1 MKNHKVEKGCI
12 LAALLFVLLWIGGS
26 FPVNAKETGRGRV
39 LFISS
44 YSYAWETIP
53 QQIEGIRKSLGDDV
67 TIDYKFMDTK
77 NVDTAENVHLFYKS
91 LSYYLSQVPV
101 YDVVIV
107 GDDAAY
113 NFVLVYRKIFG
124 NTPIVF
130 EGVNNVSKALA
141 MDYNPN
147 VTGIIENQTYGNTIA
162 LAQKIYPEAAHIV
175 AIVDNTVTGLS
186 ARKEF
191 YSYKDE
197 FPDLEFSDI
206 NASEFSQKDLI
217 KSVESF
223 DESTILLYILC
234 SNDKDGNVY
243 ASAESVQMLSS
254 RAHIPMFSGISIGM
268 GKGLLGGEIVSH
280 EEMGEIAGEMAL
292 KILNGEPC
300 ENMDVITDSPMTYCF
315 DETVMKRFGISRSM
329 LPDDAKIIN
338 HEETF
343 MEQYGKVI
351 RITSVIGGIM
361 VLFIIWLVRDN
372 MHKRKVNDTISSLNK
387 KLNFIA
393 RYDALTSLLNRR
405 VFMEDLQYRI
415 REKEPF
421 GLIMFDMD
429 NFKRINDVYGH
440 NEGDAVLKEMA
451 ARAGALVDDV
461 FEVYRL
467 AGDEFVAIVQS
478 GQAEVI
484 DSYAMKILDTFK
496 IPYQIA
502 GGEQYLA
509 SSIGIAMY
517 PKDGKNS
524 TEVIAAAD
532 HAMYEVKKNGKKKA
546 AQAVVKKNGDMKE
559 LVVDGRKAFVT
570 TMHNSGE
577 GAEDHV
583 AVFQRIGKGRIMK
596 QPGSHSRASGKRL
609 EKLRKNDHRAAIKEL
624 FGPSASKMSEVMFL
638 EMYGDVGRVLLN
650 EMQKAISQ
658 GGKK

>member
-1 MKNHKVEKGCI
+1 MKVMLHKNRGTHMKNHKVEKGCI
-12 LAALLFVLLWIGGS
+12 LAVILFVLLCIGGS

-53 QQIEGIRKSLGDDV
+53 QQIEGIKKSLGDDV

-91 LSYYLSQVPV
+91 LSYYLSQVPA
-101 YDVVIV
+101 YDVIIV

-162 LAQKIYPEAAHIV
+162 LAKKIYPEAAHIV

-387 KLNFIA
+387 KLNFMA

-415 REKEPF
+415 REGKPF

-451 ARAGALVDDV
+451 VRAGTLVDDV

-467 AGDEFVAIVQS
+467 AGDEFVAIVAS
-478 GQAEVI
+478 GQTEVI

-532 HAMYEVKKNGKKKA
+532 HAMYEVKKNGK
-546 AQAVVKKNGDMKE
+546 N
-559 LVVDGRKAFVT
+559 
-570 TMHNSGE
+570 
-577 GAEDHV
+577 
-583 AVFQRIGKGRIMK
+583 
-596 QPGSHSRASGKRL
+596 SRAFYDADMEEQS
-609 EKLRKNDHRAAIKEL
+609 
-624 FGPSASKMSEVMFL
+624 
-638 EMYGDVGRVLLN
+638 
-650 EMQKAISQ
+650 
-658 GGKK
+658 

>member
-1 MKNHKVEKGCI
+1 MKVMLHKNRGTHMKNHKVEKGCI
-12 LAALLFVLLWIGGS
+12 LAVILFVLLCIGGS

-53 QQIEGIRKSLGDDV
+53 QQIEGIKKSLGDDV

-91 LSYYLSQVPV
+91 LSYYLSQVPA
-101 YDVVIV
+101 YDVIIV

-162 LAQKIYPEAAHIV
+162 LAKKIYPEAAHIV

-387 KLNFIA
+387 KLNFMA
-393 RYDALTSLLNRR
+393 RYDALTALLNRR

-429 NFKRINDVYGH
+429 NFKRVNDVYGH

-451 ARAGALVDDV
+451 ARAGALVDDI
-461 FEVYRL
+461 FEAYRL

-532 HAMYEVKKNGKKKA
+532 HAMYEVKKNGK
-546 AQAVVKKNGDMKE
+546 N
-559 LVVDGRKAFVT
+559 
-570 TMHNSGE
+570 
-577 GAEDHV
+577 
-583 AVFQRIGKGRIMK
+583 
-596 QPGSHSRASGKRL
+596 SRA
-609 EKLRKNDHRAAIKEL
+609 
-624 FGPSASKMSEVMFL
+624 F
-638 EMYGDVGRVLLN
+638 YDVDM
-650 EMQKAISQ
+650 EEQS
-658 GGKK
+658 

>member
-1 MKNHKVEKGCI
+1 MKVMLHKNRGTHMKNHKVEKGCI
-12 LAALLFVLLWIGGS
+12 LAVILFVLLWIGGS

-53 QQIEGIRKSLGDDV
+53 QQIEGIKKSLGDDV

-91 LSYYLSQVPV
+91 LSYYLSQVPA
-101 YDVVIV
+101 YDVIIV

-162 LAQKIYPEAAHIV
+162 LAKKIYPEAAHIV

-223 DESTILLYILC
+223 DERTILLYILC

-315 DETVMKRFGISRSM
+315 DETIMKRFGISRSM

-387 KLNFIA
+387 KLNFMA

-429 NFKRINDVYGH
+429 NFKRVNDVYGH

-451 ARAGALVDDV
+451 ARAGALVDDI

-509 SSIGIAMY
+509 SSIGIAVY

-532 HAMYEVKKNGKKKA
+532 HAMYKVKKNGK
-546 AQAVVKKNGDMKE
+546 N
-559 LVVDGRKAFVT
+559 
-570 TMHNSGE
+570 
-577 GAEDHV
+577 
-583 AVFQRIGKGRIMK
+583 
-596 QPGSHSRASGKRL
+596 SRAFYDAGM
-609 EKLRKNDHRAAIKEL
+609 EKE
-624 FGPSASKMSEVMFL
+624 P
-638 EMYGDVGRVLLN
+638 
-650 EMQKAISQ
+650 
-658 GGKK
+658 

>member
-1 MKNHKVEKGCI
+1 MKVMLHKNRGTHMKNHKVEKGCI
-12 LAALLFVLLWIGGS
+12 LAVILFVLLWIGGS

-91 LSYYLSQVPV
+91 LSYYLSQVPA

-162 LAQKIYPEAAHIV
+162 LAKKIYPEAAHIV

-387 KLNFIA
+387 KLNFMA
-393 RYDALTSLLNRR
+393 RYDALTALLNRR

-451 ARAGALVDDV
+451 ARAGALVDDI

-532 HAMYEVKKNGKKKA
+532 HAMYKVKKNGK
-546 AQAVVKKNGDMKE
+546 N
-559 LVVDGRKAFVT
+559 
-570 TMHNSGE
+570 
-577 GAEDHV
+577 
-583 AVFQRIGKGRIMK
+583 
-596 QPGSHSRASGKRL
+596 SRAFYDAGM
-609 EKLRKNDHRAAIKEL
+609 EKE
-624 FGPSASKMSEVMFL
+624 P
-638 EMYGDVGRVLLN
+638 
-650 EMQKAISQ
+650 
-658 GGKK
+658 

>member
-1 MKNHKVEKGCI
+1 MKVMLHKNRGTHMKNHKVEKGCI
-12 LAALLFVLLWIGGS
+12 LAVILFVLLCIGGS

-53 QQIEGIRKSLGDDV
+53 QQIEGIKKSLGDDV

-91 LSYYLSQVPV
+91 LSYYLSQVPA
-101 YDVVIV
+101 YDVIIV

-162 LAQKIYPEAAHIV
+162 LAKKIYPEAAHIV

-387 KLNFIA
+387 KLNFMA
-393 RYDALTSLLNRR
+393 RYDALTALLNRR

-451 ARAGALVDDV
+451 ARAGALVDDI

-532 HAMYEVKKNGKKKA
+532 HAMYEVKKNGK
-546 AQAVVKKNGDMKE
+546 N
-559 LVVDGRKAFVT
+559 
-570 TMHNSGE
+570 
-577 GAEDHV
+577 
-583 AVFQRIGKGRIMK
+583 
-596 QPGSHSRASGKRL
+596 SRAFYDADMEEQS
-609 EKLRKNDHRAAIKEL
+609 
-624 FGPSASKMSEVMFL
+624 
-638 EMYGDVGRVLLN
+638 
-650 EMQKAISQ
+650 
-658 GGKK
+658 

>member
-53 QQIEGIRKSLGDDV
+53 QQIDGIRKSLGDDV

-91 LSYYLSQVPV
+91 LSYYLSQRSEERRGGK
-101 YDVVIV
+101 

-162 LAQKIYPEAAHIV
+162 LAKKIYPEAAHIV

-387 KLNFIA
+387 KLNFMA
-393 RYDALTSLLNRR
+393 RYDALTALLNRR

-429 NFKRINDVYGH
+429 NFKRVNDVYGH

-451 ARAGALVDDV
+451 ARAGALVDDI

-532 HAMYEVKKNGKKKA
+532 HAMYEVKKNGK
-546 AQAVVKKNGDMKE
+546 N
-559 LVVDGRKAFVT
+559 
-570 TMHNSGE
+570 
-577 GAEDHV
+577 
-583 AVFQRIGKGRIMK
+583 
-596 QPGSHSRASGKRL
+596 SRA
-609 EKLRKNDHRAAIKEL
+609 
-624 FGPSASKMSEVMFL
+624 F
-638 EMYGDVGRVLLN
+638 YDVDM
-650 EMQKAISQ
+650 EEQS
-658 GGKK
+658 

>member
-1 MKNHKVEKGCI
+1 MKVMLHKNRGTHMKNHKVEKGCI
-12 LAALLFVLLWIGGS
+12 LAVILFVLLCIGGS

-53 QQIEGIRKSLGDDV
+53 QQIEGIKKSLGDDV

-91 LSYYLSQVPV
+91 LSYYLSQVPA
-101 YDVVIV
+101 YDVIIV

-162 LAQKIYPEAAHIV
+162 LAKKIYPEAAHIV

-361 VLFIIWLVRDN
+361 ALFIIWLVRDN

-451 ARAGALVDDV
+451 ARAGALVDDI

-532 HAMYEVKKNGKKKA
+532 HAMYEVKKNGK
-546 AQAVVKKNGDMKE
+546 N
-559 LVVDGRKAFVT
+559 
-570 TMHNSGE
+570 
-577 GAEDHV
+577 
-583 AVFQRIGKGRIMK
+583 
-596 QPGSHSRASGKRL
+596 SRA
-609 EKLRKNDHRAAIKEL
+609 
-624 FGPSASKMSEVMFL
+624 F
-638 EMYGDVGRVLLN
+638 YDVDM
-650 EMQKAISQ
+650 EEQS
-658 GGKK
+658 

>member
-1 MKNHKVEKGCI
+1 MKVMLHKNRGTHMKNHKVEKGCI
-12 LAALLFVLLWIGGS
+12 LAVILFVLLCIGGS

-53 QQIEGIRKSLGDDV
+53 QQIEGIKKSLGDDV
-67 TIDYKFMDTK
+67 PIDYKFMDTK

-91 LSYYLSQVPV
+91 LSYYLSQVPA
-101 YDVVIV
+101 YDVIIV

-162 LAQKIYPEAAHIV
+162 LAKKIYPEAAHIV

-387 KLNFIA
+387 KLNFMA

-451 ARAGALVDDV
+451 ARAGALVDDI

-532 HAMYEVKKNGKKKA
+532 HAMYKVKKNGK
-546 AQAVVKKNGDMKE
+546 N
-559 LVVDGRKAFVT
+559 
-570 TMHNSGE
+570 
-577 GAEDHV
+577 
-583 AVFQRIGKGRIMK
+583 
-596 QPGSHSRASGKRL
+596 SRAFYDAGM
-609 EKLRKNDHRAAIKEL
+609 EKE
-624 FGPSASKMSEVMFL
+624 P
-638 EMYGDVGRVLLN
+638 
-650 EMQKAISQ
+650 
-658 GGKK
+658 

>member
-1 MKNHKVEKGCI
+1 MLHKNRGTHMKKHKVKKGCM
-12 LAALLFVLLWIGGS
+12 LAAFLFVLLWIGGS
-26 FPVNAKETGRGRV
+26 FPVNAKEAGRGRV

-53 QQIEGIRKSLGDDV
+53 QQIEGIKKSLGDEV

-91 LSYYLSQVPV
+91 LSYYLSQVPA
-101 YDVVIV
+101 YDVIIV
-107 GDDAAY
+107 GDDAAF
-113 NFVLVYRKIFG
+113 NFALAYQKIFG

-130 EGVNNVSKALA
+130 EGVNNYSKAWKMNQDPA
-141 MDYNPN
+141 I
-147 VTGIIENQTYGNTIA
+147 TGVIENQTYENTIA
-162 LAQKIYPEAAHIV
+162 LAEEIYPKATHIV
-175 AIVDNTVTGLS
+175 AILDNTVTGLG
-186 ARKEF
+186 AREKF
-191 YSYKDE
+191 YSCRAL
-197 FPDLEFSDI
+197 FPKLD
-206 NASEFSQKDLI
+206 
-217 KSVESF
+217 F
-223 DESTILLYILC
+223 DEINTSELTQKEIIEQVEALNENTILLYIIC
-234 SNDKDGNVY
+234 SNDRDGNVY

-268 GKGLLGGEIVSH
+268 GQGLLGGQIVAH
-280 EEMGEIAGEMAL
+280 EKMGEIAGEMAA
-292 KILNGEPC
+292 KILAGESC
-300 ENMDVITDSPMTYCF
+300 ENMDVVWDSPMTYCF

-387 KLNFIA
+387 KLNFMA
-393 RYDALTSLLNRR
+393 RYDALTALLNRR

-478 GQAEVI
+478 GHAEVI

-532 HAMYEVKKNGKKKA
+532 HAMYEVKKNGK
-546 AQAVVKKNGDMKE
+546 N
-559 LVVDGRKAFVT
+559 
-570 TMHNSGE
+570 
-577 GAEDHV
+577 
-583 AVFQRIGKGRIMK
+583 
-596 QPGSHSRASGKRL
+596 SRAFYDAGMEEQS
-609 EKLRKNDHRAAIKEL
+609 
-624 FGPSASKMSEVMFL
+624 
-638 EMYGDVGRVLLN
+638 
-650 EMQKAISQ
+650 
-658 GGKK
+658 

>member
-1 MKNHKVEKGCI
+1 MKVMLHKNRGTHMKNHKVEKGCI
-12 LAALLFVLLWIGGS
+12 LAVILFVLLWIGGS

-53 QQIEGIRKSLGDDV
+53 QQIEGIKKSLGDDV

-91 LSYYLSQVPV
+91 LSYYLSQVPA

-162 LAQKIYPEAAHIV
+162 LAKKIYPEAAHIV

-372 MHKRKVNDTISSLNK
+372 MHKRKVNETISSLNK
-387 KLNFIA
+387 KLNFMA

-415 REKEPF
+415 REGKPF

-451 ARAGALVDDV
+451 VRAGTLVDDV

-467 AGDEFVAIVQS
+467 AGDEFVAIVAS
-478 GQAEVI
+478 GQTEVI

-532 HAMYEVKKNGKKKA
+532 HAMYEVKKNGK
-546 AQAVVKKNGDMKE
+546 N
-559 LVVDGRKAFVT
+559 
-570 TMHNSGE
+570 
-577 GAEDHV
+577 
-583 AVFQRIGKGRIMK
+583 
-596 QPGSHSRASGKRL
+596 SRAFYDADMEEQS
-609 EKLRKNDHRAAIKEL
+609 
-624 FGPSASKMSEVMFL
+624 
-638 EMYGDVGRVLLN
+638 
-650 EMQKAISQ
+650 
-658 GGKK
+658 

>member
-1 MKNHKVEKGCI
+1 MKVMLHKNRGTHMKNHKVEKGCI
-12 LAALLFVLLWIGGS
+12 LAVILFVLLCIGGS

-53 QQIEGIRKSLGDDV
+53 QQIEGIKKSLGDDV

-91 LSYYLSQVPV
+91 LSYYLSQVPA
-101 YDVVIV
+101 YDVIIV

-162 LAQKIYPEAAHIV
+162 LAKKIYPEAAHIV

-496 IPYQIA
+496 IPYRIA

-509 SSIGIAMY
+509 SSIGIAVY

-532 HAMYEVKKNGKKKA
+532 HAMYKVKKNGK
-546 AQAVVKKNGDMKE
+546 N
-559 LVVDGRKAFVT
+559 
-570 TMHNSGE
+570 
-577 GAEDHV
+577 
-583 AVFQRIGKGRIMK
+583 
-596 QPGSHSRASGKRL
+596 SRAFYDADMEEQS
-609 EKLRKNDHRAAIKEL
+609 
-624 FGPSASKMSEVMFL
+624 
-638 EMYGDVGRVLLN
+638 
-650 EMQKAISQ
+650 
-658 GGKK
+658 

>member
-1 MKNHKVEKGCI
+1 M
-12 LAALLFVLLWIGGS
+12 
-26 FPVNAKETGRGRV
+26 
-39 LFISS
+39 
-44 YSYAWETIP
+44 
-53 QQIEGIRKSLGDDV
+53 
-67 TIDYKFMDTK
+67 
-77 NVDTAENVHLFYKS
+77 
-91 LSYYLSQVPV
+91 
-101 YDVVIV
+101 VIV

-162 LAQKIYPEAAHIV
+162 LAKKIYPEAAHIV

-217 KSVESF
+217 KSVEFF

-387 KLNFIA
+387 KLNFMA
-393 RYDALTSLLNRR
+393 HYDALTSLLNRR
-405 VFMEDLQYRI
+405 VF
-415 REKEPF
+415 
-421 GLIMFDMD
+421 MD

-451 ARAGALVDDV
+451 ARAGALVDDI

-532 HAMYEVKKNGKKKA
+532 HAMYEVKKNGK
-546 AQAVVKKNGDMKE
+546 N
-559 LVVDGRKAFVT
+559 
-570 TMHNSGE
+570 
-577 GAEDHV
+577 
-583 AVFQRIGKGRIMK
+583 
-596 QPGSHSRASGKRL
+596 SRAFYDAGM
-609 EKLRKNDHRAAIKEL
+609 EKE
-624 FGPSASKMSEVMFL
+624 P
-638 EMYGDVGRVLLN
+638 
-650 EMQKAISQ
+650 
-658 GGKK
+658 

>member
-1 MKNHKVEKGCI
+1 MKVMLHKNRGTHMKNHKVEKGCI
-12 LAALLFVLLWIGGS
+12 LAVILFVLLCIGGS

-53 QQIEGIRKSLGDDV
+53 QQIEGIKKSLGDDV

-91 LSYYLSQVPV
+91 LSYYLSQVPA
-101 YDVVIV
+101 YDVIIV

-387 KLNFIA
+387 KLNFMA
-393 RYDALTSLLNRR
+393 RYDALTALLNRR

-429 NFKRINDVYGH
+429 NFKRVNDVYGH

-451 ARAGALVDDV
+451 ARAGALVDDI

-532 HAMYEVKKNGKKKA
+532 HAMYEVKKNGK
-546 AQAVVKKNGDMKE
+546 N
-559 LVVDGRKAFVT
+559 
-570 TMHNSGE
+570 
-577 GAEDHV
+577 
-583 AVFQRIGKGRIMK
+583 
-596 QPGSHSRASGKRL
+596 SRA
-609 EKLRKNDHRAAIKEL
+609 
-624 FGPSASKMSEVMFL
+624 F
-638 EMYGDVGRVLLN
+638 YDVDM
-650 EMQKAISQ
+650 EEQS
-658 GGKK
+658 

>member
-1 MKNHKVEKGCI
+1 MKVMLHKNRGTHMKNHKVEKGCI
-12 LAALLFVLLWIGGS
+12 LAVILFVLLCIGGS

-53 QQIEGIRKSLGDDV
+53 QQIEGIKKSLGDDV

-91 LSYYLSQVPV
+91 LSYYLSQVPA

-387 KLNFIA
+387 KLNFMA

-451 ARAGALVDDV
+451 ARAGALVDDI

-496 IPYQIA
+496 IPYRIA

-532 HAMYEVKKNGKKKA
+532 HAMYEVKKNGK
-546 AQAVVKKNGDMKE
+546 N
-559 LVVDGRKAFVT
+559 
-570 TMHNSGE
+570 
-577 GAEDHV
+577 
-583 AVFQRIGKGRIMK
+583 
-596 QPGSHSRASGKRL
+596 SRAFYDAGM
-609 EKLRKNDHRAAIKEL
+609 EKE
-624 FGPSASKMSEVMFL
+624 P
-638 EMYGDVGRVLLN
+638 
-650 EMQKAISQ
+650 
-658 GGKK
+658 

>member
-1 MKNHKVEKGCI
+1 MKVMLHKNRGTHMKNHKVEKGCI
-12 LAALLFVLLWIGGS
+12 LAVILFVLLWIGGS

-53 QQIEGIRKSLGDDV
+53 QQIEGIKKSLGDDV

-91 LSYYLSQVPV
+91 LSYYLSQVPA

-162 LAQKIYPEAAHIV
+162 LAKKIYPEAAHIV

-315 DETVMKRFGISRSM
+315 DETVMKRFGILRSM

-387 KLNFIA
+387 KLNFMA
-393 RYDALTSLLNRR
+393 RYDALTALLNRR

-429 NFKRINDVYGH
+429 NFKRVNDVYGH

-451 ARAGALVDDV
+451 ARAGALVDDI

-532 HAMYEVKKNGKKKA
+532 HAMYKVKKNGK
-546 AQAVVKKNGDMKE
+546 N
-559 LVVDGRKAFVT
+559 
-570 TMHNSGE
+570 
-577 GAEDHV
+577 
-583 AVFQRIGKGRIMK
+583 
-596 QPGSHSRASGKRL
+596 SRAFYDADMEEQS
-609 EKLRKNDHRAAIKEL
+609 
-624 FGPSASKMSEVMFL
+624 
-638 EMYGDVGRVLLN
+638 
-650 EMQKAISQ
+650 
-658 GGKK
+658 

>member
-1 MKNHKVEKGCI
+1 MKVMLHKNRGTHMKNHKVEKGCI
-12 LAALLFVLLWIGGS
+12 LAVILFVLLCIGGR
-26 FPVNAKETGRGRV
+26 FPANAKETGRGRV

-53 QQIEGIRKSLGDDV
+53 QQIEGIKKSLGDDV

-91 LSYYLSQVPV
+91 LSYYLSQVPA
-101 YDVVIV
+101 YDVIIV

-162 LAQKIYPEAAHIV
+162 LAKKIYPEAAHIV

-451 ARAGALVDDV
+451 ARAGALVDDI

-532 HAMYEVKKNGKKKA
+532 HAMYEVKKNGK
-546 AQAVVKKNGDMKE
+546 N
-559 LVVDGRKAFVT
+559 
-570 TMHNSGE
+570 
-577 GAEDHV
+577 
-583 AVFQRIGKGRIMK
+583 
-596 QPGSHSRASGKRL
+596 SRAFYDADMEEQS
-609 EKLRKNDHRAAIKEL
+609 
-624 FGPSASKMSEVMFL
+624 
-638 EMYGDVGRVLLN
+638 
-650 EMQKAISQ
+650 
-658 GGKK
+658 

>member
-1 MKNHKVEKGCI
+1 MKVMLHKNRGTHMKNHKVEKGCI
-12 LAALLFVLLWIGGS
+12 LAVILFVLLCIGGS

-53 QQIEGIRKSLGDDV
+53 QQIEGIKKSLGDDV

-91 LSYYLSQVPV
+91 LSYYLSQVPA
-101 YDVVIV
+101 YDVIIV

-162 LAQKIYPEAAHIV
+162 LAKKIYPEAAHIV

-451 ARAGALVDDV
+451 ARAGALVDDI

-532 HAMYEVKKNGKKKA
+532 HAMYEVKKNGK
-546 AQAVVKKNGDMKE
+546 N
-559 LVVDGRKAFVT
+559 
-570 TMHNSGE
+570 
-577 GAEDHV
+577 
-583 AVFQRIGKGRIMK
+583 
-596 QPGSHSRASGKRL
+596 SRAFYDAGM
-609 EKLRKNDHRAAIKEL
+609 EKE
-624 FGPSASKMSEVMFL
+624 P
-638 EMYGDVGRVLLN
+638 
-650 EMQKAISQ
+650 
-658 GGKK
+658 

>member
-1 MKNHKVEKGCI
+1 MKVMLHKNRGTHMKNHKVEKGCI
-12 LAALLFVLLWIGGS
+12 LAVILFVLLCIGGS

-53 QQIEGIRKSLGDDV
+53 QQIEGIKKSLGDDV

-91 LSYYLSQVPV
+91 LSYYLSQVPA
-101 YDVVIV
+101 YDVIIV

-162 LAQKIYPEAAHIV
+162 LAKKIYPEAAHIV

-387 KLNFIA
+387 KLNFMA
-393 RYDALTSLLNRR
+393 RYDALTALLNRR

-429 NFKRINDVYGH
+429 NFKRVNDVYGH

-451 ARAGALVDDV
+451 ARAGALVDDI

-509 SSIGIAMY
+509 SSIGIAVY

-532 HAMYEVKKNGKKKA
+532 HAMYEVKKNGK
-546 AQAVVKKNGDMKE
+546 N
-559 LVVDGRKAFVT
+559 
-570 TMHNSGE
+570 
-577 GAEDHV
+577 
-583 AVFQRIGKGRIMK
+583 
-596 QPGSHSRASGKRL
+596 SRAFYDADMEEQS
-609 EKLRKNDHRAAIKEL
+609 
-624 FGPSASKMSEVMFL
+624 
-638 EMYGDVGRVLLN
+638 
-650 EMQKAISQ
+650 
-658 GGKK
+658 

>member
-1 MKNHKVEKGCI
+1 MKVMLHKNRGTHMKNHKVEKGCI
-12 LAALLFVLLWIGGS
+12 LAVILFVLLCIGGS

-53 QQIEGIRKSLGDDV
+53 QQIEGIKKSLGDDV

-91 LSYYLSQVPV
+91 LSYYLSQVPA
-101 YDVVIV
+101 YDVIIV

-162 LAQKIYPEAAHIV
+162 LAKKIYPEAAHIV

-387 KLNFIA
+387 KLNFMA
-393 RYDALTSLLNRR
+393 RYDALTALLNRR

-532 HAMYEVKKNGKKKA
+532 HAMYEVKKNGK
-546 AQAVVKKNGDMKE
+546 N
-559 LVVDGRKAFVT
+559 
-570 TMHNSGE
+570 
-577 GAEDHV
+577 
-583 AVFQRIGKGRIMK
+583 
-596 QPGSHSRASGKRL
+596 SRA
-609 EKLRKNDHRAAIKEL
+609 
-624 FGPSASKMSEVMFL
+624 F
-638 EMYGDVGRVLLN
+638 YDVDM
-650 EMQKAISQ
+650 EEQS
-658 GGKK
+658 

>member
-1 MKNHKVEKGCI
+1 MKVMLHKNRGTHMKNHKVEKGCI
-12 LAALLFVLLWIGGS
+12 LAVILFVLLWIGGS

-53 QQIEGIRKSLGDDV
+53 QQIAGIRKSLGDDV

-91 LSYYLSQVPV
+91 LSYYLSQVPA
-101 YDVVIV
+101 YDVIIV

-162 LAQKIYPEAAHIV
+162 LAKKIYPEAAHIV

-496 IPYQIA
+496 IPYRIA

-509 SSIGIAMY
+509 SSIGIAVY

-532 HAMYEVKKNGKKKA
+532 HAMYKVKKNGK
-546 AQAVVKKNGDMKE
+546 N
-559 LVVDGRKAFVT
+559 
-570 TMHNSGE
+570 
-577 GAEDHV
+577 
-583 AVFQRIGKGRIMK
+583 
-596 QPGSHSRASGKRL
+596 SRAFYDAGM
-609 EKLRKNDHRAAIKEL
+609 EKE
-624 FGPSASKMSEVMFL
+624 P
-638 EMYGDVGRVLLN
+638 
-650 EMQKAISQ
+650 
-658 GGKK
+658 

>member
-12 LAALLFVLLWIGGS
+12 LAAILFILLCIGGS

-53 QQIEGIRKSLGDDV
+53 QQIEGIKKSLGDDV

-91 LSYYLSQVPV
+91 LSYYLSQVPA
-101 YDVVIV
+101 YDVIIV
-107 GDDAAY
+107 GDDAAF
-113 NFVLVYRKIFG
+113 NFALAYRKKLFG
-124 NTPIVF
+124 DTPIIF
-130 EGVNNVSKALA
+130 EGVNNSSKAWE
-141 MDYNPN
+141 MNQDPTI
-147 VTGIIENQTYGNTIA
+147 TGVIENQTYENTIA
-162 LAQKIYPEAAHIV
+162 LAEEIYPKATHIV
-175 AIVDNTVTGLS
+175 AILDNTVTGLG
-186 ARKEF
+186 AREKF
-191 YSYKDE
+191 YSCRAL
-197 FPDLEFSDI
+197 FPKLD
-206 NASEFSQKDLI
+206 
-217 KSVESF
+217 F
-223 DESTILLYILC
+223 DEINTSELTQKEMIEQVEALDENTILLYIIC
-234 SNDKDGNVY
+234 SNDRDGNVY

-268 GKGLLGGEIVSH
+268 GQGLLGGQIVAH
-280 EEMGEIAGEMAL
+280 EKMGEIAGEMAA
-292 KILNGEPC
+292 KILAGESC
-300 ENMDVITDSPMTYCF
+300 ENMDVVWDTPMINCF
-315 DETVMKRFGISRSM
+315 DEKVMKRFGIPRSI

-351 RITSVIGGIM
+351 RITSGIGVIM
-361 VLFIIWLVRDN
+361 VLFMIWLVRDN

-387 KLNFIA
+387 KLNFMA

-405 VFMEDLQYRI
+405 VFMEDLQCRI

-451 ARAGALVDDV
+451 ARAGALADDV

-467 AGDEFVAIVQS
+467 AGDEFVAIVRS
-478 GQAEVI
+478 GQTEVI

-532 HAMYEVKKNGKKKA
+532 HAMYEVKKNGK
-546 AQAVVKKNGDMKE
+546 N
-559 LVVDGRKAFVT
+559 
-570 TMHNSGE
+570 
-577 GAEDHV
+577 
-583 AVFQRIGKGRIMK
+583 
-596 QPGSHSRASGKRL
+596 SRAFYDAGMEEQS
-609 EKLRKNDHRAAIKEL
+609 
-624 FGPSASKMSEVMFL
+624 
-638 EMYGDVGRVLLN
+638 
-650 EMQKAISQ
+650 
-658 GGKK
+658 

>member
-1 MKNHKVEKGCI
+1 MKVMLHKNRGTHMKNHKVEKGCI
-12 LAALLFVLLWIGGS
+12 LAVILFVLLCIGGS

-53 QQIEGIRKSLGDDV
+53 QQIEGIKKSLGDDV

-91 LSYYLSQVPV
+91 LSYYLSQVPA

-387 KLNFIA
+387 KLNFMA

-451 ARAGALVDDV
+451 ARAGALVDDI

-532 HAMYEVKKNGKKKA
+532 HAMYEVKKNGK
-546 AQAVVKKNGDMKE
+546 N
-559 LVVDGRKAFVT
+559 
-570 TMHNSGE
+570 
-577 GAEDHV
+577 
-583 AVFQRIGKGRIMK
+583 
-596 QPGSHSRASGKRL
+596 SRAFYDAGM
-609 EKLRKNDHRAAIKEL
+609 EKE
-624 FGPSASKMSEVMFL
+624 P
-638 EMYGDVGRVLLN
+638 
-650 EMQKAISQ
+650 
-658 GGKK
+658 

>member
-1 MKNHKVEKGCI
+1 MKVMLHKNRGTHMKNHKVEKGCI
-12 LAALLFVLLWIGGS
+12 LAVILFVLLCIGGS

-53 QQIEGIRKSLGDDV
+53 QQIEGIKKSLGDDV

-91 LSYYLSQVPV
+91 LSYYLSQVPA

-162 LAQKIYPEAAHIV
+162 LAKKIYPEAAHIV

-429 NFKRINDVYGH
+429 NFKRVNDVYGH

-496 IPYQIA
+496 IPYRIA

-509 SSIGIAMY
+509 SSIGIAVY

-532 HAMYEVKKNGKKKA
+532 HAMYKVKKNGK
-546 AQAVVKKNGDMKE
+546 N
-559 LVVDGRKAFVT
+559 
-570 TMHNSGE
+570 
-577 GAEDHV
+577 
-583 AVFQRIGKGRIMK
+583 
-596 QPGSHSRASGKRL
+596 SRAFYDADMEEQS
-609 EKLRKNDHRAAIKEL
+609 
-624 FGPSASKMSEVMFL
+624 
-638 EMYGDVGRVLLN
+638 
-650 EMQKAISQ
+650 
-658 GGKK
+658 

>member
-1 MKNHKVEKGCI
+1 MKVMLHKNRGTHMKNHKVEKGCI
-12 LAALLFVLLWIGGS
+12 LAVILFVLLCIGGS

-53 QQIEGIRKSLGDDV
+53 QQIDGIRKSLGDDV

-91 LSYYLSQVPV
+91 LSYYLSQVPA

-162 LAQKIYPEAAHIV
+162 LAKKIYPEAAHIV

-387 KLNFIA
+387 KLNFMA
-393 RYDALTSLLNRR
+393 RYDALTALLNRR

-532 HAMYEVKKNGKKKA
+532 HAMYEVKKNGK
-546 AQAVVKKNGDMKE
+546 N
-559 LVVDGRKAFVT
+559 
-570 TMHNSGE
+570 
-577 GAEDHV
+577 
-583 AVFQRIGKGRIMK
+583 
-596 QPGSHSRASGKRL
+596 SRAFYDAGM
-609 EKLRKNDHRAAIKEL
+609 EKE
-624 FGPSASKMSEVMFL
+624 P
-638 EMYGDVGRVLLN
+638 
-650 EMQKAISQ
+650 
-658 GGKK
+658 

>member
-1 MKNHKVEKGCI
+1 MKVMLHKNRGTHMKNHKVEKGCI
-12 LAALLFVLLWIGGS
+12 LAVILFVLLCIGGS

-53 QQIEGIRKSLGDDV
+53 QQIEGIKKSLGDDV

-91 LSYYLSQVPV
+91 LSYYLSQVPA

-162 LAQKIYPEAAHIV
+162 LAKKIYPEAAHIV

-387 KLNFIA
+387 KLNFMA
-393 RYDALTSLLNRR
+393 RYDALTALLNRR

-429 NFKRINDVYGH
+429 NFKRVNDVYGH

-451 ARAGALVDDV
+451 ARAGALVDDI

-532 HAMYEVKKNGKKKA
+532 HAMYEVKKNGK
-546 AQAVVKKNGDMKE
+546 N
-559 LVVDGRKAFVT
+559 
-570 TMHNSGE
+570 
-577 GAEDHV
+577 
-583 AVFQRIGKGRIMK
+583 
-596 QPGSHSRASGKRL
+596 SRA
-609 EKLRKNDHRAAIKEL
+609 
-624 FGPSASKMSEVMFL
+624 F
-638 EMYGDVGRVLLN
+638 YDVDM
-650 EMQKAISQ
+650 EEQS
-658 GGKK
+658 

>member
-1 MKNHKVEKGCI
+1 MKVMLHKNRGTHMKNHKVEKGCI
-12 LAALLFVLLWIGGS
+12 LAVILFVLLCIGGS

-53 QQIEGIRKSLGDDV
+53 QQIEGIKKSLGDDV

-91 LSYYLSQVPV
+91 LSYYLSQVPA
-101 YDVVIV
+101 YDVIIV

-162 LAQKIYPEAAHIV
+162 LAKKIYPEAAHIV

-223 DESTILLYILC
+223 DERTILLYILC

-387 KLNFIA
+387 KLNFMA
-393 RYDALTSLLNRR
+393 RYDALTALLNRR

-429 NFKRINDVYGH
+429 NFKRVNDVYGH

-451 ARAGALVDDV
+451 ARAGALVDDI

-532 HAMYEVKKNGKKKA
+532 HAMYEVKKNGK
-546 AQAVVKKNGDMKE
+546 N
-559 LVVDGRKAFVT
+559 
-570 TMHNSGE
+570 
-577 GAEDHV
+577 
-583 AVFQRIGKGRIMK
+583 
-596 QPGSHSRASGKRL
+596 SRA
-609 EKLRKNDHRAAIKEL
+609 
-624 FGPSASKMSEVMFL
+624 F
-638 EMYGDVGRVLLN
+638 YDVDM
-650 EMQKAISQ
+650 EEQS
-658 GGKK
+658 

>member
-1 MKNHKVEKGCI
+1 MKVMLHKNRGTHMKNHKVEKGCI
-12 LAALLFVLLWIGGS
+12 LAVILFVLLCIGGS

-91 LSYYLSQVPV
+91 LSYYLSQVPA

-532 HAMYEVKKNGKKKA
+532 HAMYEVKKNGK
-546 AQAVVKKNGDMKE
+546 N
-559 LVVDGRKAFVT
+559 
-570 TMHNSGE
+570 
-577 GAEDHV
+577 
-583 AVFQRIGKGRIMK
+583 
-596 QPGSHSRASGKRL
+596 SRAFYDAGM
-609 EKLRKNDHRAAIKEL
+609 EKE
-624 FGPSASKMSEVMFL
+624 P
-638 EMYGDVGRVLLN
+638 
-650 EMQKAISQ
+650 
-658 GGKK
+658 

>member
-1 MKNHKVEKGCI
+1 MKVMLHKNRGTHMKNHKVEKGCI
-12 LAALLFVLLWIGGS
+12 LAVILFVLLCIGGS

-53 QQIEGIRKSLGDDV
+53 QQIEGIKKSLGDDV

-91 LSYYLSQVPV
+91 LSYYLSQVPA
-101 YDVVIV
+101 YDVIIV

-162 LAQKIYPEAAHIV
+162 LAKKIYPEAAHIV

-387 KLNFIA
+387 KLNFMA

-532 HAMYEVKKNGKKKA
+532 HAMYKVKKNGK
-546 AQAVVKKNGDMKE
+546 N
-559 LVVDGRKAFVT
+559 
-570 TMHNSGE
+570 
-577 GAEDHV
+577 
-583 AVFQRIGKGRIMK
+583 
-596 QPGSHSRASGKRL
+596 SRAFYDAGM
-609 EKLRKNDHRAAIKEL
+609 EKE
-624 FGPSASKMSEVMFL
+624 P
-638 EMYGDVGRVLLN
+638 
-650 EMQKAISQ
+650 
-658 GGKK
+658 

>member
-1 MKNHKVEKGCI
+1 MKVMLHKNRGTHMKNHKVEKGCI
-12 LAALLFVLLWIGGS
+12 LAVILFVLLCIGGS

-53 QQIEGIRKSLGDDV
+53 QQIEGIKKSLGDDV

-91 LSYYLSQVPV
+91 LSYYLSQVPA
-101 YDVVIV
+101 YDVIIV

-162 LAQKIYPEAAHIV
+162 LAKKIYPEAAHIV

-243 ASAESVQMLSS
+243 ASAESVQMLGS

-387 KLNFIA
+387 KLNFMA
-393 RYDALTSLLNRR
+393 RYDALTALLNRR

-429 NFKRINDVYGH
+429 NFKRVNDVYGH

-451 ARAGALVDDV
+451 ARAGALVDDI

-532 HAMYEVKKNGKKKA
+532 HAMYEVKKNGK
-546 AQAVVKKNGDMKE
+546 N
-559 LVVDGRKAFVT
+559 
-570 TMHNSGE
+570 
-577 GAEDHV
+577 
-583 AVFQRIGKGRIMK
+583 
-596 QPGSHSRASGKRL
+596 SRA
-609 EKLRKNDHRAAIKEL
+609 
-624 FGPSASKMSEVMFL
+624 F
-638 EMYGDVGRVLLN
+638 YDVDM
-650 EMQKAISQ
+650 EEQS
-658 GGKK
+658 

>member
-1 MKNHKVEKGCI
+1 MKVMLHKNRGTHMKNHKVEKGCI
-12 LAALLFVLLWIGGS
+12 LAVILFVLLCIGGS

-53 QQIEGIRKSLGDDV
+53 QQIEGIKKSLGDDV

-91 LSYYLSQVPV
+91 LSYYLSQVPA

-162 LAQKIYPEAAHIV
+162 LAKKIYPEAAHIV

-223 DESTILLYILC
+223 DERTILLYILC

-268 GKGLLGGEIVSH
+268 GKGLLGGEIVSN

-387 KLNFIA
+387 KLNFMA

-451 ARAGALVDDV
+451 ARAGALVDDI

-532 HAMYEVKKNGKKKA
+532 HAMYEVKKNGK
-546 AQAVVKKNGDMKE
+546 N
-559 LVVDGRKAFVT
+559 
-570 TMHNSGE
+570 
-577 GAEDHV
+577 
-583 AVFQRIGKGRIMK
+583 
-596 QPGSHSRASGKRL
+596 SRAFYDAGM
-609 EKLRKNDHRAAIKEL
+609 EKE
-624 FGPSASKMSEVMFL
+624 P
-638 EMYGDVGRVLLN
+638 
-650 EMQKAISQ
+650 
-658 GGKK
+658 

>member
-1 MKNHKVEKGCI
+1 MKVMLHKNRGTHMKNHKVEKGCI
-12 LAALLFVLLWIGGS
+12 LAVILFVLLCIGGS

-53 QQIEGIRKSLGDDV
+53 QQIEGIKKSLGDDV

-91 LSYYLSQVPV
+91 LSYYLSQVPA
-101 YDVVIV
+101 YDVIIV

-162 LAQKIYPEAAHIV
+162 LAKKIYPEAAHIV

-387 KLNFIA
+387 KLNFMA
-393 RYDALTSLLNRR
+393 RYDALTALLNRR

-429 NFKRINDVYGH
+429 NFKRVNDVYGH

-451 ARAGALVDDV
+451 ARAGALVDDI

-532 HAMYEVKKNGKKKA
+532 HVMYKVKKNGK
-546 AQAVVKKNGDMKE
+546 N
-559 LVVDGRKAFVT
+559 
-570 TMHNSGE
+570 
-577 GAEDHV
+577 
-583 AVFQRIGKGRIMK
+583 
-596 QPGSHSRASGKRL
+596 SRAFYDADMEEQS
-609 EKLRKNDHRAAIKEL
+609 
-624 FGPSASKMSEVMFL
+624 
-638 EMYGDVGRVLLN
+638 
-650 EMQKAISQ
+650 
-658 GGKK
+658 

>member
-1 MKNHKVEKGCI
+1 MKVMLHKNRGTHMKNHKVEKGCI
-12 LAALLFVLLWIGGS
+12 LAVILFVLLCIGGS

-53 QQIEGIRKSLGDDV
+53 QQIEGIKKSLGDDV

-91 LSYYLSQVPV
+91 LSYYLSQVPA

-162 LAQKIYPEAAHIV
+162 LAKKIYPEAAHIV

-387 KLNFIA
+387 KLNFMA
-393 RYDALTSLLNRR
+393 RYDALTALLNRR

-429 NFKRINDVYGH
+429 NFKRVNDVYGH

-451 ARAGALVDDV
+451 ARAGALVDDI

-532 HAMYEVKKNGKKKA
+532 HAMYKVKKNGK
-546 AQAVVKKNGDMKE
+546 N
-559 LVVDGRKAFVT
+559 
-570 TMHNSGE
+570 
-577 GAEDHV
+577 
-583 AVFQRIGKGRIMK
+583 
-596 QPGSHSRASGKRL
+596 SRAFYDADMEEQS
-609 EKLRKNDHRAAIKEL
+609 
-624 FGPSASKMSEVMFL
+624 
-638 EMYGDVGRVLLN
+638 
-650 EMQKAISQ
+650 
-658 GGKK
+658 

>member
-1 MKNHKVEKGCI
+1 MKVMLHKNRGTHMKNHKVEKGCI
-12 LAALLFVLLWIGGS
+12 LAAFLFVLLWIGGS

-91 LSYYLSQVPV
+91 LSYYLSQVPA

-162 LAQKIYPEAAHIV
+162 LAKKIYPEAAHIV

-254 RAHIPMFSGISIGM
+254 RAHIPMFSGMSIGM

-387 KLNFIA
+387 KLNFMA
-393 RYDALTSLLNRR
+393 RYDALTALLNRR

-429 NFKRINDVYGH
+429 NFKRVNDVYGH

-451 ARAGALVDDV
+451 ARAGALVDDI

-532 HAMYEVKKNGKKKA
+532 HAMYEVKKNGK
-546 AQAVVKKNGDMKE
+546 N
-559 LVVDGRKAFVT
+559 
-570 TMHNSGE
+570 
-577 GAEDHV
+577 
-583 AVFQRIGKGRIMK
+583 
-596 QPGSHSRASGKRL
+596 SRAFYDADMEEQS
-609 EKLRKNDHRAAIKEL
+609 
-624 FGPSASKMSEVMFL
+624 
-638 EMYGDVGRVLLN
+638 
-650 EMQKAISQ
+650 
-658 GGKK
+658 

>member
-1 MKNHKVEKGCI
+1 MKVMLHKNRGTHMKNHKVEKGCI
-12 LAALLFVLLWIGGS
+12 LAVILFVLLCIGGS

-53 QQIEGIRKSLGDDV
+53 QQIDGIRKSLGDDV

-91 LSYYLSQVPV
+91 LSYYLSQVPA
-101 YDVVIV
+101 YDVIIV

-162 LAQKIYPEAAHIV
+162 LAKKIYPEAAHIV

-387 KLNFIA
+387 KLNFMA
-393 RYDALTSLLNRR
+393 RYDALTALLNRR

-451 ARAGALVDDV
+451 ARAGALVDDI

-532 HAMYEVKKNGKKKA
+532 HAMYEVKKNGK
-546 AQAVVKKNGDMKE
+546 N
-559 LVVDGRKAFVT
+559 
-570 TMHNSGE
+570 
-577 GAEDHV
+577 
-583 AVFQRIGKGRIMK
+583 
-596 QPGSHSRASGKRL
+596 SRAFYDADMEEQS
-609 EKLRKNDHRAAIKEL
+609 
-624 FGPSASKMSEVMFL
+624 
-638 EMYGDVGRVLLN
+638 
-650 EMQKAISQ
+650 
-658 GGKK
+658 

>member
-1 MKNHKVEKGCI
+1 MKVMLHKNRGTHMKNHKVEKGCI
-12 LAALLFVLLWIGGS
+12 LAVILFVLLCIGGS

-91 LSYYLSQVPV
+91 LSYYLSQVPA
-101 YDVVIV
+101 YDVIIV

-162 LAQKIYPEAAHIV
+162 LAKKIYPEAAHIV

-387 KLNFIA
+387 KLNFMA
-393 RYDALTSLLNRR
+393 RYDALTALLNRR

-532 HAMYEVKKNGKKKA
+532 HAMYEVKKNGK
-546 AQAVVKKNGDMKE
+546 N
-559 LVVDGRKAFVT
+559 
-570 TMHNSGE
+570 
-577 GAEDHV
+577 
-583 AVFQRIGKGRIMK
+583 
-596 QPGSHSRASGKRL
+596 SRAFYDAGM
-609 EKLRKNDHRAAIKEL
+609 EKE
-624 FGPSASKMSEVMFL
+624 P
-638 EMYGDVGRVLLN
+638 
-650 EMQKAISQ
+650 
-658 GGKK
+658 